1 MSILTK
7 DEIIKQINAGNIEI
21 KPFDRSQVGPASID
35 LRLGNEFS
43 TFKRTYRNIIV
54 DEQASAEKEVLEH
67 TSVRNGDHFLLLPH
81 ETVIAVT
88 RERVKLS
95 PSLCGQ
101 LEGRGRFARL
111 GLSVHIAAGFIQP
124 GIADSQ
130 IFFAITNVGPVAL
143 ELYPGTTICQLIIHR
158 TIGESTYEGR
168 YKGYKSVK

>member
-7 DEIIKQINAGNIEI
+7 VEIIKEINAGNIEI
-21 KPFDRSQVGPASID
+21 RPFDKSQVGPASID
-35 LRLGNEFS
+35 LRLGNEFGI
-43 TFKRTYRNIIV
+43 FKRTYRNVKV
-54 DEQASAEKEVLEH
+54 DEEASAEREVLEH
-67 TSVRNGDHFLLLPH
+67 TSVRDGDHFLLLPH

-88 RERVKLS
+88 RERIKLS

-111 GLSVHIAAGFIQP
+111 GLSIHIAAGFVQP

-130 IFFAITNVGPVAL
+130 LFFAITNVGPVAL
-143 ELYPGTTICQLIIHR
+143 ELYPGTRICQLIIQR

-168 YKGYKSVK
+168 YRGYKTER